1 MLAEL
6 GNQLEKVRGPRADN
20 KKQSFPALGRKESG
34 QQTSRDGRPRKGH
47 LSGWDSGRRSTTPQ
61 LLPTG
66 WDAEITP
73 PGPLSSRVQW
83 TSSASHSPS
92 SPQRTDRPGERVTEA
107 STVDQSQR
115 DSGET
120 DRRWPAHPPVDL
132 FPTGAMT
139 VLSKHQAAFHPTS
152 DKIHAPQHSP
162 RGLPCGHL
170 LPRPPQGSV
179 LQPRSLSSLPVQGAC
194 SPHLHTLSSTPPS
207 QPSLKDVTS
216 PGGLQKL

>member
-1 MLAEL
+1 MSAEL

-34 QQTSRDGRPRKGH
+34 RQTSRDGRPRKGH
-47 LSGWDSGRRSTTPQ
+47 LSGWDCGRRSTTPQ

-73 PGPLSSRVQW
+73 PGPLSSHVQW

-92 SPQRTDRPGERVTEA
+92 SPQRTDRPGDRVTEA

-120 DRRWPAHPPVDL
+120 SEDGQHTRLWICSPQEPRWSSQNIRRLFILLKIKSTLPSTAHKAFPVGIFSRGHPRAL
-132 FPTGAMT
+132 CSSHGPSHPC
-139 VLSKHQAAFHPTS
+139 LSRGRAAPS
-152 DKIHAPQHSP
+152 SILSAPLRLHSP
-162 RGLPCGHL
+162 
-170 LPRPPQGSV
+170 
-179 LQPRSLSSLPVQGAC
+179 A
-194 SPHLHTLSSTPPS
+194 
-207 QPSLKDVTS
+207 
-216 PGGLQKL
+216 